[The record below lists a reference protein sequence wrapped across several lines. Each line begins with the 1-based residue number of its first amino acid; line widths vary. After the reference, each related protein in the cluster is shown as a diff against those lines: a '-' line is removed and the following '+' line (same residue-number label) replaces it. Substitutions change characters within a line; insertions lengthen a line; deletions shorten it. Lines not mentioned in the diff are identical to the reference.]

1 MVWGRN
7 VPDSLAVVD
16 VSSQKWGKDKS
27 EQAYQWTLKDEPIP
41 NVSETMHMGIMRSA
55 ATEQSATREN
65 VQKAR
70 RTLYILMSS
79 GLHGEN
85 GLDPETAVHLKQTYV
100 IPVLVYGMEVVLP
113 KQKYVDMLEKF
124 NKKFLKLILSVAVLI
139 LQCTCSVVLYQS
151 RRLYISAYWH
161 SSGIYVS
168 YLKHRLN
175 INFQS
180 SSLA

>member
-1 MVWGRN
+1 
-7 VPDSLAVVD
+7 
-16 VSSQKWGKDKS
+16 
-27 EQAYQWTLKDEPIP
+27 
-41 NVSETMHMGIMRSA
+41 MHMGIMRSA

-70 RTLYILMSS
+70 RTLYSLMSS

-100 IPVLVYGMEVVLP
+100 IPVLVYGTEVVLP

-151 RRLYISAYWH
+151 RRLYISVY
-161 SSGIYVS
+161 
-168 YLKHRLN
+168 
-175 INFQS
+175 
-180 SSLA
+180 